1 MFGQSSTNMTNV
13 VLLIILTIILIWA
26 SVTIAGRTTLLRS
39 EIKPVGEN
47 ILKKVDI
54 ENDKNI
60 KLIIGKWKMCLQN
73 DECYIVTIEN
83 KNNKIEYSQYLT
95 PSNII
100 STGIIKNV
108 NSLANENIEV
118 VVYNE
123 SLLKNIDRH
132 VINLSS
138 INQDI
143 MLIDNYKYIKIYN

>member
-1 MFGQSSTNMTNV
+1 
-13 VLLIILTIILIWA
+13 
-26 SVTIAGRTTLLRS
+26 
-39 EIKPVGEN
+39 
-47 ILKKVDI
+47 
-54 ENDKNI
+54 
-60 KLIIGKWKMCLQN
+60 MCLQN
-73 DECYIVTIEN
+73 DECHIVTIEN

-143 MLIDNYKYIKIYN
+143 VLIDNYKYIKIYN

>member
-1 MFGQSSTNMTNV
+1 
-13 VLLIILTIILIWA
+13 
-26 SVTIAGRTTLLRS
+26 
-39 EIKPVGEN
+39 
-47 ILKKVDI
+47 
-54 ENDKNI
+54 
-60 KLIIGKWKMCLQN
+60 MCLQN

-83 KNNKIEYSQYLT
+83 KNKKIEYSQYLT

>member
-1 MFGQSSTNMTNV
+1 MTNV

-26 SVTIAGRTTLLRS
+26 SVTIAGRRTLLRS

-60 KLIIGKWKMCLQN
+60 KLIISKWKMCLQN
-73 DECYIVTIEN
+73 DECYIVAIEN

>member
-54 ENDKNI
+54 EN
-60 KLIIGKWKMCLQN
+60 
-73 DECYIVTIEN
+73 

-123 SLLKNIDRH
+123 SLLENIDRH

>member
-138 INQDI
+138 ITS
-143 MLIDNYKYIKIYN
+143 